1 MKYQQEDIYIYI
13 HTYIYIAVKKISKA
27 NVYAQGHLR
36 GAGGRYM
43 RKWIKLLAHLIAMM
57 GYAPKSCNLFTGASL
72 WRLRQ
77 IELLT
82 NLRTAICNS

>member
-1 MKYQQEDIYIYI
+1 VLDL
-13 HTYIYIAVKKISKA
+13 KKG
-27 NVYAQGHLR
+27 YAQRYLR
-36 GAGGRYM
+36 GAGGQQM

>member
-1 MKYQQEDIYIYI
+1 VLDL
-13 HTYIYIAVKKISKA
+13 KKG
-27 NVYAQGHLR
+27 YAQGHLR
-36 GAGGRYM
+36 GARGQHM

-72 WRLRQ
+72 WRLQQ

-82 NLRTAICNS
+82 NLRTTICNS

>member
-1 MKYQQEDIYIYI
+1 MKYQQEDIYT
-13 HTYIYIAVKKISKA
+13 HTYIYIDVKKISKA

-43 RKWIKLLAHLIAMM
+43 RKWIKLLAHLIAMI
-57 GYAPKSCNLFTGASL
+57 GYVPKSCNLFTSASL
-72 WRLRQ
+72 WRLRR

-82 NLRTAICNS
+82 SLRAAICNS